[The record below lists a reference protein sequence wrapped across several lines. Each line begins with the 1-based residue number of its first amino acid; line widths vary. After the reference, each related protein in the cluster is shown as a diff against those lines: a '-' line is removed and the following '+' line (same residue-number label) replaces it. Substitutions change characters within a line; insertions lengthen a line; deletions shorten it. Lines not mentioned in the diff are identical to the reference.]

1 MKKCLKCG
9 AESNSKFCPECGA
22 KMPETRVCP
31 NCGAETD
38 RKFCAECGCQVI
50 KDETVETEK
59 SAIDNSVDTDAPTDC
74 DVAVEPE
81 ESVGN
86 HDLGEKAEKEEQI
99 EQSEKIEQREQD
111 EYVEQVNNTNP
122 ENTEEPEQITFEPT
136 PLYTTPE
143 MKYKAQGA
151 NTPESKPKM
160 SKKKKIII
168 GVIIVLVLLFM
179 LGTCGGGTTDTSTTD
194 GSGYSNTEETGS
206 DEYGDEGDSD
216 DEYSDD
222 ESDYDDSYEDEEL
235 TDEEVLEEAE
245 NFDTSQ
251 CKLIGYEKL
260 ARNPDDH
267 IGKMIKVS
275 GRVVQVMEGDDEYN
289 QLRVAVNDNYDTV
302 IYVEY
307 DHRILES
314 RVLEDDYLTIYG
326 MSMGTITY
334 ESTLGGNITIP
345 SMIGEKIVFN

>member
-9 AESNSKFCPECGA
+9 AESNSKFCPECGS

-38 RKFCAECGCQVI
+38 RKFCSECGCQVI
-50 KDETVETEK
+50 VDEIDEADKDQSDSQNIGETEETINGNERDEEAVIDDETVVN
-59 SAIDNSVDTDAPTDC
+59 DD
-74 DVAVEPE
+74 
-81 ESVGN
+81 G
-86 HDLGEKAEKEEQI
+86 L
-99 EQSEKIEQREQD
+99 
-111 EYVEQVNNTNP
+111 EQVGKTNDINS

-289 QLRVAVNDNYDTV
+289 QLRVEVNDNYDTV